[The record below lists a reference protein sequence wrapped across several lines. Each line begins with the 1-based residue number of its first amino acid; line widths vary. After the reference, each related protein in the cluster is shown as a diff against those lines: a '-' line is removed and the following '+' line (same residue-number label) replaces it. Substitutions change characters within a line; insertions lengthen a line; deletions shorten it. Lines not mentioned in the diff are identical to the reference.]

1 MQNRSFLRCESVTQD
16 TAWVRTFSLRVLAK
30 EMAEQCDMGRYLI
43 LELPDQEGV
52 IQQRNYSIVGRPE
65 ADLVE
70 IAVKDTGRSGISS
83 QLHSTVAVDS
93 LLLSAGIGGLITVDS
108 LAGVQRVAM
117 FAGGIGITLPMA
129 LIRQLDRRARNEI
142 ATPTVQLF
150 VSVPS
155 LAELPYLDELLA
167 MSLSNAWLDVRIFL
181 TQEKFVSDSR
191 LFTSGRPLRA
201 DYMELGT
208 PEIAVIC
215 GSLGFVSENR
225 DVLSHLFPET
235 KLLIEN
241 FTQVSD
247 QPRNSA
253 TSEAACSVTVY
264 GTDQQH
270 QVAMDVA
277 LLGELDRCNLKIKS
291 QCKSG
296 ICGSCRVRLR
306 SGSVRSDGD
315 FALTPREREK
325 GYILACCG
333 SIRFFVFGLVGA
345 CR

>member
-1 MQNRSFLRCESVTQD
+1 
-16 TAWVRTFSLRVLAK
+16 
-30 EMAEQCDMGRYLI
+30 MGKYLI
-43 LELPDQEGV
+43 LELPDHEGV

-70 IAVKDTGRSGISS
+70 ISVKDTGRSGISS
-83 QLHSTVAVDS
+83 QLHSNVAVDS
-93 LLLSAGIGGLITVDS
+93 LLLSAGVGGAITVDS
-108 LAGVQRVAM
+108 LSDVQRVAM

-129 LIRQLDRRARNEI
+129 LIRQLDMRAKEKI
-142 ATPTVQLF
+142 WTPSVQLF

-155 LAELPYLDELLA
+155 LVELPYLDELLA
-167 MSLSNAWLDVRIFL
+167 MALSSAWLDVRIFL
-181 TQEKFVSDSR
+181 TQEKFVSDSK

-201 DYMELGT
+201 DYKEMSV
-208 PEIAVIC
+208 PDIAVIC
-215 GSLGFVSENR
+215 GSKDFVSENR
-225 DVLSHLFPET
+225 DVLNHLFPET

-247 QPRNSA
+247 QARNSA
-253 TSEAACSVTVY
+253 DGDEASCNVTVY

-270 QVAMDVA
+270 QVSRGAA
-277 LLGELDRCNLKIKS
+277 LLGEFDRCNLKIKS

-315 FALTPREREK
+315 FALTPREREN
-325 GYILACCG
+325 GYILSCCSYPTSE
-333 SIRFFVFGLVGA
+333 SI
-345 CR
+345 CIEI